1 MEDPFIRLRVN
12 SIWVMDVNCNVTLSY
27 SHKLLYRNN
36 DLMSIQVLG
45 YGESLVKNLGACT
58 IANDTGNKQRPQIAA
73 CRVTGTW
80 GFLILGRET
89 AQNVGYIHFLEVTP
103 PTLTSMSQINT
114 NVNAL
119 RPNSGAVQVPAC
131 EVMDD
136 AVILNGK
143 RHSLPATKENGI

>member
-1 MEDPFIRLRVN
+1 MN

-45 YGESLVKNLGACT
+45 YGESLVTNLGACT

-103 PTLTSMSQINT
+103 PTSTSMSQINT

-119 RPNSGAVQVPAC
+119 RPNSGAVQGFRGSTRTTSAQGST
-131 EVMDD
+131 
-136 AVILNGK
+136 GK
-143 RHSLPATKENGI
+143 EEHSLYRRSGKIMQLRNY